1 MAMQTYKNL
10 SRTSGVHSF
19 ELQGASIKVRFKD
32 SSRVYVYSYQS
43 AGGEYVETMKK
54 LAVAG
59 HGLNTFINQYTKSLF
74 VR

>member
-1 MAMQTYKNL
+1 MATQTYKNL

-19 ELQGASIKVRFKD
+19 ELQSDSIKVRFKD
-32 SSRVYVYSYQS
+32 CARVYEYSYQS
-43 AGGEYVETMKK
+43 AGGEYVEAMKK

-74 VR
+74 IR